1 MSDRFRDFLR
11 KVGSGTHT
19 SEALTRSEA
28 SEALKLM
35 LLAEATPAQI
45 GAFLIAHRIR
55 RPTGEEIV
63 GLLDAYTELGPK
75 LQSVSSSPM
84 VLGCPYDGRS
94 RTAPLTPLT
103 ALILTTAGVPVILH
117 GGHRMPTKEGT
128 PLIEIFQG
136 LGVDWAKLSLEKVQ
150 KIFETTGLGFVYLPH
165 HFPQTEQL
173 VTYRREIGKR
183 PPLATMELIW
193 LPYSGSATV
202 VGGYVHPPTE
212 MMFRVA
218 FELRGVTEFITVKG
232 LEGSCD
238 LPRDRTCII
247 GLRQPNLGTKQNT
260 EENSEQSQLAIDDFY
275 FERLLLHPNEYGFA
289 GKEVPLE
296 ATPILIEQMQSVLM
310 GQSSEMMKAAIW
322 NGGFYLW
329 RSRVCNTLESGL
341 SQAETLLING
351 EVLNKLKQIVSH
363 VQQLDLS

>member
-1 MSDRFRDFLR
+1 MSDRFRDLLR

-35 LLAEATPAQI
+35 LLPEATPAQI

-55 RPTGEEIV
+55 RPTGEEIA
-63 GLLDAYTELGPK
+63 GMLDAYTELGPQ
-75 LQSVSSSPM
+75 LQSVSSPPM

-94 RTAPLTPLT
+94 RTAPLMPLT
-103 ALILTTAGVPVILH
+103 ALILVTAGVPVILH
-117 GGHRMPTKEGT
+117 GGNRMPTKEGI
-128 PLIEIFQG
+128 PLIEIWQG

-150 KIFETTGLGFVYLPH
+150 KLFETTGLGFVYLPH
-165 HFPQTEQL
+165 HFPLTEPL
-173 VTYRREIGKR
+173 VSYRREIGKR

-193 LPYSGSATV
+193 LPYSGLATV

-218 FELRGVTEFITVKG
+218 FGLRGVTEFITVKG

-247 GLRQPNLGTKQNT
+247 GLRQPSLGTKQNI
-260 EENSEQSQLAIDDFY
+260 EPSSEQGEVFDDDLSFQ
-275 FERLLLHPNEYGFA
+275 RLLLHPSDYGFE

-296 ATPILIEQMQSVLM
+296 LTPILVEQMETVLA
-310 GQSSEMMKAAIW
+310 GQASEMMKAAIW

-329 RSRVCNTLESGL
+329 RSGVCETLESGL
-341 SQAETLLING
+341 SQAEILLTNG
-351 EVLNKLKQIVSH
+351 EVINKLKQIVAN
-363 VQQLDLS
+363 VQELTLN